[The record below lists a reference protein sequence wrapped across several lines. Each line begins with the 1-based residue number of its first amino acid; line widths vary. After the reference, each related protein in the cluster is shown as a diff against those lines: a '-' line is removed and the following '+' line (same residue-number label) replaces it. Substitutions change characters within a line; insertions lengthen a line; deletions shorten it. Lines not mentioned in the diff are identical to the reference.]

1 MPSRFTGY
9 AGTPVNKGVRGGVRC
24 TRTFHFASICFHS
37 SVIWVSRSDVQD
49 RLSRNKTVT
58 VFWKALSVLAQTLTV
73 FRQDSCSRKR
83 DCCLRHSIRRNPML
97 IDANGCTCDGKWRE
111 CEGANRRKCLCTK
124 GLWNV
129 TAFFWKASGARGAR
143 VRARQL
149 VDSDKNQKNPFALI
163 ETASPTVC
171 LHASPCE
178 RAHSVSLQ
186 PHRQSPRGFNQCKS
200 KNRKNVYPAWWVK
213 SGLKMF
219 GRMAECFLA

>member
-1 MPSRFTGY
+1 MPSRFTEC

-24 TRTFHFASICFHS
+24 ARTFHFAFICFHS

-49 RLSRNKTVT
+49 RLSRSKTVT
-58 VFWKALSVLAQTLTV
+58 VFWKALSVLTQTLTV

-83 DCCLRHSIRRNPML
+83 DCRLRQSIRCKPVQ
-97 IDANGCTCDGKWRE
+97 IDVSGSSCDGKWRE
-111 CEGANRRKCLCTK
+111 SEGANRRKCLCTL

-129 TAFFWKASGARGAR
+129 TAFFWKALGARGAR

-149 VDSDKNQKNPFALI
+149 VDSDKNQKNSFALI

-178 RAHSVSLQ
+178 RAHSVGLQ
-186 PHRQSPRGFNQCKS
+186 PHCQFLKGIQSAQKQKQKKPFTQRNG
-200 KNRKNVYPAWWVK
+200 
-213 SGLKMF
+213 
-219 GRMAECFLA
+219 